1 MEKGKKHNEK
11 EGAMVMA
18 ENDLTEFGES
28 FAKGLEYWFIGVG
41 RGILI
46 SAVPILLIAFGLA
59 IMVML
64 IKFPL
69 QYIGGFQ

>member
-1 MEKGKKHNEK
+1 MTE
-11 EGAMVMA
+11 
-18 ENDLTEFGES
+18 LTEFGES
-28 FAKGLEYWFIGVG
+28 FAEGLQYWFVVVG

-46 SAVPILLIAFGLA
+46 AAVPILLIAFGLA

-69 QYIGGFQ
+69 QYIGGFN